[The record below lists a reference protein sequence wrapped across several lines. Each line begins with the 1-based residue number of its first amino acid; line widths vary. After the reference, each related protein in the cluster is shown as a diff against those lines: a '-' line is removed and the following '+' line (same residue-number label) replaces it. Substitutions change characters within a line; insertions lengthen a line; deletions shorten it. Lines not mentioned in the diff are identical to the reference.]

1 MHQNDSGCHHPC
13 MHWFLLCCELES
25 GRGSWALIKK
35 KKKKQLPSVLQ
46 NCLLNLTLPRSLAH
60 GEWKCLVYSCMESAR
75 LASLSPRR
83 TVFTPVGC
91 GGWWPLMAGDEPVG
105 SSPCVFA
112 QWLLSLSFLTCW
124 RLNAANFLFEQFLS
138 SSAPPPPRHALPTTL
153 LLLKLESE
161 GMRPLS
167 WCGSCLGPCPMWAVW
182 GLIAEQGHCVFV
194 SCPHFKAF
202 LCLCSSCS
210 PCYLVIGRKCLIA
223 Y

>member
-1 MHQNDSGCHHPC
+1 MGLSRGCIRMTLVAITHACTGSSFAVNWNLEEAAEP
-13 MHWFLLCCELES
+13 WF
-25 GRGSWALIKK
+25 
-35 KKKKQLPSVLQ
+35 KKKKQKKLPSVLQ

-112 QWLLSLSFLTCW
+112 QWLLSLSFLSCW

-138 SSAPPPPRHALPTTL
+138 SSAPPSMPFLPPSSCLNLRVKEWGHWADVGLVWGHVPCEQCEVL
-153 LLLKLESE
+153 LLNRDTVFLSPAPIL
-161 GMRPLS
+161 RPFF
-167 WCGSCLGPCPMWAVW
+167 A
-182 GLIAEQGHCVFV
+182 CVHPAPPV
-194 SCPHFKAF
+194 T
-202 LCLCSSCS
+202 
-210 PCYLVIGRKCLIA
+210 
-223 Y
+223 